1 MSSFE
6 STQVPSLFAATRWSV
21 VLAAKDKSSPDSAA
35 ALEALCRAYWYPLYA
50 FVRRQGQSSHDAQD
64 LTQGFF
70 ARLLEKDYLQAAA
83 QEKGRFRTFLRVAL
97 KRFMANEWD
106 RARRLKRGGG
116 ALSISLD
123 TSTGEERY
131 RSELSDTLSPD
142 RIYEQRW
149 AMTLLEQTMGRLRVE
164 YTGKEAEFEQMKGTL
179 TADRGAIAYGE
190 IAVALGMTEGAAR
203 VAVHRLRKRF
213 RELFRAAVTDTVS
226 GPEEVEDELR
236 YLVGVL
242 SGGSGG

>member
-1 MSSFE
+1 M
-6 STQVPSLFAATRWSV
+6 
-21 VLAAKDKSSPDSAA
+21 
-35 ALEALCRAYWYPLYA
+35 YA

-70 ARLLEKDYLQAAA
+70 ARLLEKDYLRAAA
-83 QEKGRFRTFLRVAL
+83 REKGRFRTFLRVAL

-106 RARRLKRGGG
+106 RAQRLKRGGG
-116 ALSISLD
+116 TLPISLD

-149 AMTLLEQTMGRLRVE
+149 AMTLLEQTMARLRVD
-164 YTGKEAEFEQMKGTL
+164 YSGKEAEFEQMKGAL

-190 IAVALGMTEGAAR
+190 IATALGMSEGAAR

-213 RELFRAAVTDTVS
+213 RELFRAAVADTVS

-236 YLVGVL
+236 YLAGVL
-242 SGGSGG
+242 ADKV